1 MGSHTLLR
9 PVKYTSLVCS
19 LFLAS
24 ACSSSAGRP
33 SGTSVSPPPVADKQ
47 PKTITVHGDSRVD
60 DYFWLREQSNPKVTD
75 YLKAED
81 AYTDAVMKPTAALQ
95 DTLFKEMVGHIK
107 ETDDTSPIGAA
118 TTSTYSRTTAGLKYP
133 SIAAARQLHRA

>member
-1 MGSHTLLR
+1 MGSHALLR
-9 PVKYTSLVCS
+9 PLKYTSLVCS
-19 LFLAS
+19 FFLAS
-24 ACSSSAGRP
+24 ACGSPADRA
-33 SGTSVSPPPVADKQ
+33 SGTSVSPPVADRQ

-107 ETDDTSPIGAA
+107 ETDDTVPYRRGDYFY
-118 TTSTYSRTTAGLKYP
+118 YSRTTA
-133 SIAAARQLHRA
+133 